1 MMKCAVYSSNMLTKG
16 GAGARST
23 WWDQLFPQT
32 DIYFGTV
39 SALTSLDTLPCSFT
53 MLTRR
58 EAGAT
63 STWWDVIL
71 FFCDIPFGTLF
82 LTFSHEF
89 QYSDTKVT
97 IRSAHLSSFDFFGSH
112 DDDPRILLPYHSPE
126 IGDGIFKATLCSDI
140 KFLMLPAGVYPI
152 YLFSCLLLQLV
163 LLTSFCQLWK

>member
-16 GAGARST
+16 GPGARST

-39 SALTSLDTLPCSFT
+39 SALTSLDTLILQLHHVDTKRGWSNVNMVRCNTVCLWHTIWYIVFNIFT
-53 MLTRR
+53 WM
-58 EAGAT
+58 
-63 STWWDVIL
+63 
-71 FFCDIPFGTLF
+71 
-82 LTFSHEF
+82 
-89 QYSDTKVT
+89 YSDTKVT

-140 KFLMLPAGVYPI
+140 KFLMFPAGVYPF

-163 LLTSFCQLWK
+163 LLTSFRQLWK